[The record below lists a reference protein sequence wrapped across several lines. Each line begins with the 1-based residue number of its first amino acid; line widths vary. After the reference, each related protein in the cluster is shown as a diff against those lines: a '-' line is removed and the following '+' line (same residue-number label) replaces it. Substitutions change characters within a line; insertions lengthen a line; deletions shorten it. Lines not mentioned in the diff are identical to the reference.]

1 MSDRPTILVT
11 GAGGYIGSHCII
23 ELLEKNYNVV
33 GIDNFSNSV
42 KGSKSEFSLNFKNY
56 FFTETISKITEA
68 GIIYLE
74 PF

>member
-42 KGSKSEFSLNFKNY
+42 KGSKSKVKLFYINNFQNY
-56 FFTETISKITEA
+56 
-68 GIIYLE
+68 
-74 PF
+74 

>member
-42 KGSKSEFSLNFKNY
+42 QGSKSKFLLNLNKFPKSLNNSN
-56 FFTETISKITEA
+56 IGQA
-68 GIIYLE
+68 GNIY
-74 PF
+74 

>member
-23 ELLEKNYNVV
+23 ELLQKNYNVV

-42 KGSKSEFSLNFKNY
+42 KGSKSKFLLNLYKLNFLHK
-56 FFTETISKITEA
+56 
-68 GIIYLE
+68 
-74 PF
+74 

>member
-42 KGSKSEFSLNFKNY
+42 KGSKSKFLLNLNLIFY
-56 FFTETISKITEA
+56 I
-68 GIIYLE
+68 
-74 PF
+74 

>member
-42 KGSKSEFSLNFKNY
+42 KGSKSKFLLNFL
-56 FFTETISKITEA
+56 KID
-68 GIIYLE
+68 
-74 PF
+74 

>member
-42 KGSKSEFSLNFKNY
+42 KGSKSKFLLNLNLIFCINN
-56 FFTETISKITEA
+56 FQNH
-68 GIIYLE
+68 
-74 PF
+74 